1 MIVTEE
7 PSTKKERKDRPKVRK
22 IAIKTVE
29 KQKFTELAKSE
40 GELKESVK
48 IQRKRRVSYRM
59 APVILIA

>member
-40 GELKESVK
+40 GELKERLK
-48 IQRKRRVSYRM
+48 IQRKEESHTEWR
-59 APVILIA
+59 L